1 MSRRFYVRLLIGV
14 AGSLIC
20 FSLIMPGAMAQT
32 RTLSKDTKL
41 HPQGWSVGDFIKFKK
56 NTVVSMNEMG
66 EVVSG
71 TLDKDTLL
79 PPRGWDRV
87 INDYYATTVHADISP
102 YFHRFYYRPFIGRD
116 YKVVIPGYGHLLY
129 KGGTVVTFSEQGD
142 IISGTIADK
151 ATIRLIAG
159 KYGFVTFK
167 SDTVLTFFASGAVQ
181 SGVLDEDTHLR
192 PVGWKKRVTGDDTA
206 GYIKFSKDKTI
217 TFNEAGEVVAGTIK
231 EAVTLPSARGTDQEF
246 PAGSLVEFDD
256 LGASASRDKYE
267 QSMSN
272 N

>member
-1 MSRRFYVRLLIGV
+1 MNRRFYARLLLCV
-14 AGSLIC
+14 AGSLIGL
-20 FSLIMPGAMAQT
+20 SLLMPGAMAQP

-41 HPQGWSVGDFIKFKK
+41 HPQGWSVGDFIKFRK
-56 NTVVSMNEMG
+56 NTVVSLNELG
-66 EVVSG
+66 EVASG

-79 PPRGWDRV
+79 PPRGWERV
-87 INDYYATTVHADISP
+87 INDYYSTTVHADISP
-102 YFHRFYYRPFIGRD
+102 YFHRFSYRPFIGRD
-116 YKVVIPGYGHLLY
+116 YNVVIPGYGHLLY

-142 IISGTIADK
+142 VIAGTIADT
-151 ATIRLIAG
+151 ATIRLVAG

-167 SDTVLTFFASGAVQ
+167 SDTVLTFFADGAVHT
-181 SGVLDEDTHLR
+181 GVLDEDTHLR

-231 EAVTLPSARGTDQEF
+231 EASALLTDNGISQEF
-246 PAGSLVEFDD
+246 PAGSLVEFDE
-256 LGASASRDKYE
+256 LGTRTSRDKYE

-272 N
+272 Y

>member
-1 MSRRFYVRLLIGV
+1 MNRRFYARLLSCV

-20 FSLIMPGAMAQT
+20 FSLLTPGATAQT
-32 RTLSKDTKL
+32 RTLSTDTKL
-41 HPQGWSVGDFIKFKK
+41 HPQGWSVGDFIKFRK
-56 NTVVSMNEMG
+56 NTVVSLNEMG

-79 PPRGWDRV
+79 PPRGWERV
-87 INDYYATTVHADISP
+87 INDYYSTTVHADISP
-102 YFHRFYYRPFIGRD
+102 YFHRFSYRPFMGRD
-116 YKVVIPGYGHLLY
+116 YNVIIPGYGHLLY
-129 KGGTVVTFSEQGD
+129 KGGSVVTFSEQGD
-142 IISGTIADK
+142 IITGTIADK
-151 ATIRLIAG
+151 ATIRLVAG

-167 SDTVLTFFASGAVQ
+167 SGTVLTFFADGAVQ

-192 PVGWKKRVTGDDTA
+192 PVGWKGLLTGDESA

-231 EAVTLPSARGTDQEF
+231 EAATLPADKGAGQEF
-246 PAGSLVEFDD
+246 PAGSLVVFDE
-256 LGASASRDKYE
+256 LGASTSRDKFE

-272 N
+272 